1 MNTSPPA
8 RSLQDMVNRNLS
20 VATLGLLLGLASCT
34 GEIGRD
40 LGKENEARWR
50 TPGDLSSSSNELPGA
65 KPGVNLLVGTSVIH
79 RLTRAE
85 YANTVR
91 DLLNASLGSLDSL
104 PPDTGGDGFSR
115 TSVSQ
120 GSSANTLQA
129 YEAASSELVE
139 TVFKDANLKTQ
150 LVTCDLSTG
159 TACIKSTLQT
169 FLPKAWRRPVEAAE
183 VDRLMALA
191 DTEAKAGGSTEEQLK
206 LALRAAL
213 TSAKFLYLIEKD
225 PNPADTQPHKL
236 TDYELASRLSY
247 FLWSSMPD
255 PELTSAS
262 VQGKLQDDAA
272 LTQQVSRMLADRKG
286 VAMTNVFAAEWV
298 QLQTIAAKQPDP
310 TMFPMVN
317 DALKQ
322 SMMQQTTTFFQDL
335 LTNGGPISNLVAS
348 DYTFV
353 DAGLANLYG
362 LPAPKGPGF
371 VKTSV
376 AGTTRVGGMLGQST
390 ILMQF
395 ANQVRPSAVKRGAWV
410 LDNVLCAPSPPPPPD
425 VAAAN
430 MANDMDPAFLA
441 RVAMQTARE
450 HLAEHR
456 APAKC
461 AVCHNRIDPIG
472 LGLENYDAVGQYRT
486 MDVGKTIDASGQLDP
501 GDPNTKFADARGLT
515 ELLAKDNRVASCVGQ
530 KLLTFAL
537 TRTPTET
544 EIEYI
549 GALASGNSDTLASMI
564 TNVVTGTPFRVRSG
578 AGL

>member
-1 MNTSPPA
+1 MAT
-8 RSLQDMVNRNLS
+8 RHLS
-20 VATLGLLLGLASCT
+20 MATLGVALLGLASCS

-40 LGKENEARWR
+40 LGKENEAQRR
-50 TPGDLSSSSNELPGA
+50 MTNGSTSGSEALPGQ
-65 KPGVNLLVGTSVIH
+65 KPVGVNLLVGTSVIH
-79 RLTRAE
+79 RLTRTE

-91 DLLNASLGSLDSL
+91 DLLGASLASLDTL
-104 PPDTGGDGFSR
+104 PPDTGGDGFSK

-120 GSSANTLQA
+120 ASSANTLQA
-129 YEAASSELVE
+129 YEAASNELID
-139 TVFKDANLKTQ
+139 TVFSHPNLKGR
-150 LVTCDLSTG
+150 LITCDLATG
-159 TACIKSTLQT
+159 TPCIKSTLQA
-169 FLPKAWRRPVEAAE
+169 FLPTAWRRPVDAPE

-191 DTEAKAGGSTEEQLK
+191 DTEAKAGGSAEEQLK

-213 TSAKFLYLIEKD
+213 TSGKFLYLIEKD
-225 PNPADTQPHKL
+225 PNPADTKPHQL

-255 PELTSAS
+255 ADLTSAAA
-262 VQGKLQDDAA
+262 QGNLHDDAVLA
-272 LTQQVSRMLADRKG
+272 DQVIRMLRAPNG
-286 VAMTNVFAAEWV
+286 VAMTTGFAAEWV
-298 QLQTIAAKQPDP
+298 QLQMIAPKKPDP
-310 TMFPMVN
+310 TMFPLVT

-322 SMMQQTTTFFQDL
+322 SMVLQTMTFFQDL
-335 LTNGGPISNLVAS
+335 LTGGGPISNLVAS
-348 DYTFV
+348 DYTYV
-353 DAGLANLYG
+353 DAGLAKLYG
-362 LPAPKGPGF
+362 LPAPNGSGF
-371 VKTSV
+371 VKTSLT
-376 AGTTRVGGMLGQST
+376 GTTRIGGLLGQSS

-395 ANQVRPSAVKRGAWV
+395 ASQVRPSAVKRGAWV

-450 HLAEHR
+450 HLQEHR

-486 MDVGKTIDASGQLDP
+486 MDVGKTIDPSGQLLVDDP
-501 GDPNTKFADARGLT
+501 TTTFADARGMT
-515 ELLAKDNRVASCVGQ
+515 ELLAKDNRVARCIGQ

-537 TRTPTET
+537 TRTPTDT
-544 EIEYI
+544 EIQYT
-549 GALASGNSDTLASMI
+549 GSLTNGNGDTLA
-564 TNVVTGTPFRVRSG
+564 NVIAAIATGTPFRVRSG